1 MPGLGGAWSG
11 GAWSGGVPGPG
22 GPAPGTVPS
31 GDPPPGR
38 LLLRAVRILLECI
51 RILGMLEQISMTK
64 IDFTVNILF
73 QLYAR
78 HADYLQA
85 LVGQEF
91 EIVSNAITYVTGQ

>member
-1 MPGLGGAWSG
+1 MLKQ
-11 GAWSGGVPGPG
+11 
-22 GPAPGTVPS
+22 
-31 GDPPPGR
+31 
-38 LLLRAVRILLECI
+38 ILETI
-51 RILGMLEQISMTK
+51 

-91 EIVSNAITYVTGQ
+91 EIVSNVITQVTGQ